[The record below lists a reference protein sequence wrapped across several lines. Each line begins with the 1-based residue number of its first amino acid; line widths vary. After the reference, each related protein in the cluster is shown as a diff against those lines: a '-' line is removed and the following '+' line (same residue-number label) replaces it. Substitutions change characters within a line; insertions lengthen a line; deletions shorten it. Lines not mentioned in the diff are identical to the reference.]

1 MAEGLRPGVARIDDV
16 AALAGVSKS
25 TVSKALNGKGEMR
38 AETRARVQRAAESLK
53 FRPNPLAQGLL
64 SGRSYTVGLLTTDD
78 FGRFSLPIMLGAE
91 NALGADEIA
100 VLLCDSRAD
109 PRREQRY
116 LRMLL
121 DRRVDALIVTGR
133 RTEPRPPLAV
143 GPVPVVYAFQPSA
156 DPADCSVV
164 ADHAGGART
173 AVDRLLATDRRCIA
187 HVTGP
192 RRHRSAVERARAAA
206 AALAARGLRAV
217 AAPGYGAWSEAWG
230 REFTTR
236 LLRTCPDVDGI
247 FCGSDQIARGVLET
261 LKEEGRD
268 VPGDVA
274 VVGFDNW
281 RVMAEG
287 SRPPLTTVDMNL
299 ERIGA
304 VSASLLLAAID
315 GRSTSGTT
323 TVPTALVVRDSA

>member
-1 MAEGLRPGVARIDDV
+1 MADGSRIGVARIDDV

-38 AETRARVQRAAESLK
+38 AETRERVQRAAESLS

-109 PRREQRY
+109 PRREARY

-133 RTEPRPPLAV
+133 RTEPRPPLAA

-164 ADHAGGART
+164 ADQAGGARL
-173 AVDRLLATDRRCIA
+173 AVERLLAGGRRHIA

-192 RRHRSAVERARAAA
+192 RRHRSALDRARSAAA
-206 AALAARGLRAV
+206 TLAAAGVRPV
-217 AAPGYGAWSEAWG
+217 APAGYGSWSEAWG
-230 REFTTR
+230 REFTLR
-236 LLRTCPDVDGI
+236 LLRRRPDVDGI
-247 FCGSDQIARGVLET
+247 FCGSDQIARGVLDVCAEA
-261 LKEEGRD
+261 GRD
-268 VPGDVA
+268 VPGHVA

-281 RVMAEG
+281 QVMAEG

-304 VSASLLLAAID
+304 VSASLLLAAVA
-315 GRSTSGTT
+315 GAPVAGTT
-323 TVPTALVVRDSA
+323 TVPAELVVRGSG